1 MEKYGTAG
9 QATDVNKLRCTRF
22 ACWIAKAIGTHP
34 EYVIK
39 YLLLCMVT
47 MVSRT
52 RLNVTFTR
60 TLPNLLQP
68 HGRLFS
74 AWQEI
79 NR

>member
-1 MEKYGTAG
+1 MEKYGRAG
-9 QATDVNKLRCTRF
+9 QATDVNILRCMRF
-22 ACWIAKAIGTHP
+22 ACWIAKAISTHP

-39 YLLLCMVT
+39 YLLLCVVT

-60 TLPNLLQP
+60 TLPTLLQL

-79 NR
+79 NF